1 MRSSL
6 RSHVSYSNVVSTGCL
21 ALLLGGTALALGGTA
36 GPSAASK
43 LYVCAKK
50 RGASKGEMRLVSA
63 RTRCRRTER
72 KLSWP
77 RVAAQ
82 APSGE
87 VAFYA
92 ASACPSDWSP
102 YEPARGRYV
111 VGVPSG
117 GQLEAQVGTALSPQ
131 ENRPVGRHGHGI
143 TDPGHSHAADV
154 QRTINAGNVAAQ
166 KFQGNAQG
174 GAADQTLSTGAATTG
189 ITVNPAGAV
198 DGTNAPYIQLLPCK
212 KD

>member
-1 MRSSL
+1 MRTWL
-6 RSHVSYSNVVSTGCL
+6 RSRLTYSNLISTLCL
-21 ALLLGGTALALGGTA
+21 GLLLGGTALALGESA

-50 RGASKGEMRLVSA
+50 RGASKGEMRLVSQ

-72 KLSWP
+72 KVSWP
-77 RVAAQ
+77 RTAD
-82 APSGE
+82 APGGQ

-92 ASACPSDWSP
+92 SSSCPSGWSP
-102 YEPARGRYV
+102 YDAARGRYI
-111 VGVPSG
+111 VGLPAG
-117 GQLEAQVGTALSPQ
+117 GQLQGQVGTALSPQ
-131 ENRPVGRHGHGI
+131 ENRPVGRHDHTI
-143 TDPGHSHAADV
+143 TDPGHSHSADV

-174 GAADQTLSTGAATTG
+174 GAADQTLSTGSATTG

-198 DGTNAPYIQLLPCK
+198 DGTNAPYVQLLPCK